1 MKGAVLSL
9 NHIILNTDELQ
20 FQAWRE
26 LAMYEFGMGLPGK
39 MAQSLAGLSRQE
51 ALQVVLQHF
60 KQTDADEEALLKE
73 QYEMYGKAIEGIGDD
88 QLLPNAKRLVINFYD
103 HYVDLAVND
112 TDGYAHDILE
122 KLNLDD
128 YFNVIVK
135 DGQTD
140 NLYLKACDE
149 LSIEPAD
156 CIGIGTSLHEIQLMK
171 DANIL
176 SVGVGDSKQVGTADY
191 QVTQVGDLRY
201 AMLRKLWEDRQE

>member
-39 MAQSLAGLSRQE
+39 MAQSLAGLSRQQ

-60 KQTDADEEALLKE
+60 KQTDADEAALLKE
-73 QYEMYGKAIEGIGDD
+73 QYEMYGKAIDGITDD

-112 TDGYAHDILE
+112 VDGYAHDILE
-122 KLNLDD
+122 KVNLDD
-128 YFNVIVK
+128 YFNVVV
-135 DGQTD
+135 DDNQAD
-140 NLYLKACDE
+140 NLYLKACKE

-156 CIGIGTSLHEIQLMK
+156 CIGIGTSQHEIQLMN

-176 SVGVGDSKQVGTADY
+176 SIGVGDSKRVSAADY

-201 AMLRKLWEDRQE
+201 AMLRKLWEDRQD

>member
-1 MKGAVLSL
+1 MKGTVLSL

-39 MAQSLAGLSRQE
+39 MADQLAGLSRQQ
-51 ALQVVLQHF
+51 ALQVILQHF
-60 KQTDADEEALLKE
+60 RQPDADEEALLKE
-73 QYEMYGKAIEGIGDD
+73 HYKMYGKAIDGISKE

-112 TDGYAHDILE
+112 VDGYAHDILE
-122 KLNLDD
+122 KVNLDD
-128 YFNVIVK
+128 YFDVVIDDNK
-135 DGQTD
+135 TD
-140 NLYLKACDE
+140 NLYLKACEE

-156 CIGIGTSLHEIQLMK
+156 CIGIGTSQHEIQLMK

-176 SVGVGDSKQVGTADY
+176 SVGVGDDAKVGAADY

-201 AMLRKLWEDRQE
+201 AMLRKLWEDSQE

>member
-39 MAQSLAGLSRQE
+39 MAQSLAGLSRQQ

-60 KQTDADEEALLKE
+60 KQTDADEEMLLKE
-73 QYEMYGKAIEGIGDD
+73 QYEIYGKAIDGITDD

-112 TDGYAHDILE
+112 VDGYAHDILE
-122 KLNLDD
+122 KVNLDD
-128 YFNVIVK
+128 YFNVVV
-135 DGQTD
+135 DDNQAD
-140 NLYLKACDE
+140 NLYLKACEE

-156 CIGIGTSLHEIQLMK
+156 CIGIGTSQHEVQLMN

-176 SVGVGDSKQVGTADY
+176 SIGVGDSKRVSAADY

-201 AMLRKLWEDRQE
+201 AMLRKLWEDRQD